1 MEQTHI
7 MWYVNIFWLLT
18 CGNFIFIVACEM
30 DLGIIQKL
38 GNETFLIINIL
49 QAPDT
54 HAYLYVSRGYGML
67 MFKSFA
73 LGNFTK

>member
-1 MEQTHI
+1 MEQTQI
-7 MWYVNIFWLLT
+7 MGYVNIFWLLT
-18 CGNFIFIVACEM
+18 CRNFIFIVACETY
-30 DLGIIQKL
+30 LGIIQK

-54 HAYLYVSRGYGML
+54 HAYLGVSRGYGML
-67 MFKSFA
+67 MLKSFA